1 MKKALLLSTVLLFLC
16 GCTKKSGPGDATV
29 TPSAPA
35 AKVYDVSAVSEE
47 LREGNVVINGAH
59 QDFKAFFAAH
69 PNYQLCTDDDAFSV
83 GVIRNKKADPKADDI
98 FIVANYNRDGSIGGL
113 DITPQM
119 FSVSNL
125 TSYCK

>member
-1 MKKALLLSTVLLFLC
+1 MKKALLFSTVLLFLC
-16 GCTKKSGPGDATV
+16 GFTKKSGPGDATA

-35 AKVYDVSAVSEE
+35 AKVYDVDAVSKD
-47 LREGNVVINGAH
+47 LRDANVTTDGTQ
-59 QDFKAFFAAH
+59 QDFKAFFATH
-69 PNYQLCTDDDAFSV
+69 PNYQLCTDNDAFSV

-98 FIVANYNRDGSIGGL
+98 FIVANYRDGKIGGL

-125 TSYCK
+125 TRYCK

>member
-83 GVIRNKKADPKADDI
+83 GVIRNKKADPKADDV
-98 FIVANYNRDGSIGGL
+98 FIVANYNR
-113 DITPQM
+113 
-119 FSVSNL
+119 
-125 TSYCK
+125 